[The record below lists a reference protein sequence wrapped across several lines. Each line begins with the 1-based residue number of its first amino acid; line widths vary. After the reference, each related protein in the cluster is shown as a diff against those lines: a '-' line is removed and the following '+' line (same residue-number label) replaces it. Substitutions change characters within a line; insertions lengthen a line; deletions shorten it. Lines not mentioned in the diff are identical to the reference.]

1 MNFTE
6 IIDIM
11 SIIGTIAF
19 SSMGTMIGIRKSMDL
34 FGVITLGVITATGGG
49 AIRDIILGILP
60 QKVFQNSRDIILA
73 TITSI
78 ILFLLIYYN
87 KEVIEKYYFKIYEK
101 IISLFDAIGLGI
113 FTVIGIKTAMDMGYS
128 KNKFLLVFAGVIT
141 AVGGG
146 MLRDIMTESTPF
158 IFKKHI
164 YACACIIGAISYL
177 YLFKKI
183 NNELICMLI
192 GAGIV
197 IAIRLLSAYYH
208 LDLPKIE
215 LMIKKDKNSL

>member
-1 MNFTE
+1 MNLTE

-11 SIIGTIAF
+11 SIVGTIAF
-19 SSMGTMIGIRKSMDL
+19 SSMGTMIGIRKNMDL
-34 FGVITLGVITATGGG
+34 FGVITLGVVTATGGG

-60 QKVFQNSRDIILA
+60 PKVFQNSRDIILSI
-73 TITSI
+73 ITSV

-87 KEVIEKYYFKIYEK
+87 KEVVEKYYFKIYEK
-101 IISLFDAIGLGI
+101 VISFFDAIGLGI
-113 FTVIGIKTAMDMGYS
+113 FTVIGINTAMDMGYS
-128 KNKFLLVFAGVIT
+128 KNKFLLIFVGVIT

-177 YLFKKI
+177 YLLRKI

-192 GAGIV
+192 GAGVVIV
-197 IAIRLLSAYYH
+197 IRLLSAYYR
-208 LDLPKIE
+208 LDLPKVE
-215 LMIKKDKNSL
+215 LVIKNDKSS